1 MFARNHRQKHQREW
15 ILWGL
20 PIGMVAIAGLL
31 IASTQRQ
38 ADYADWYHHWITA
51 GVGVVV
57 ALILERLPLQRLKP
71 FLLPIFGLTVASLV
85 AVRRIAPPPL
95 APNAGSALEAFMFNH
110 RNSPKSRRFF
120 FLPLCSQSIQWS
132 DLLMSYARSG

>member
-1 MFARNHRQKHQREW
+1 MFARKHRHKPQPEW

-51 GVGVVV
+51 GVGVGV

-71 FLLPIFGLTVASLV
+71 FLIPVFGLTVASLV
-85 AVRRIAPPPL
+85 AVRPHWHNRPL
-95 APNAGSALEAFMFNH
+95 APNAGSALEGLHVQPSEFAKNCGD
-110 RNSPKSRRFF
+110 SV
-120 FLPLCSQSIQWS
+120 
-132 DLLMSYARSG
+132 ARCCALEASSGATG

>member
-71 FLLPIFGLTVASLV
+71 FLLPICGLTVASLV
-85 AVRRIAPPPL
+85 AVRLI
-95 APNAGSALEAFMFNH
+95 GTTALGAQ
-110 RNSPKSRRFF
+110 RWI
-120 FLPLCSQSIQWS
+120 SIGGIHVQPS
-132 DLLMSYARSG
+132 

>member
-1 MFARNHRQKHQREW
+1 MFARKHRHKPQPEW

-20 PIGMVAIAGLL
+20 PIGMVAISGLL

-57 ALILERLPLQRLKP
+57 AFILERLPLQRL
-71 FLLPIFGLTVASLV
+71 
-85 AVRRIAPPPL
+85 
-95 APNAGSALEAFMFNH
+95 
-110 RNSPKSRRFF
+110 
-120 FLPLCSQSIQWS
+120 
-132 DLLMSYARSG
+132 